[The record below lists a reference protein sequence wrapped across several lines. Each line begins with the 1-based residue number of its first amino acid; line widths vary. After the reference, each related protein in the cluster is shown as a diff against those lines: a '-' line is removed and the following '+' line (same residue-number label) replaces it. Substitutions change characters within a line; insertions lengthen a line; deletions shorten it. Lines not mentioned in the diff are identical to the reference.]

1 MTNFLEKTLEVDLF
15 RRYQDVWIASIRQ
28 FKEEAVILDDDKTS
42 VTFLIRKEDRTFL
55 GYADGVKPMELIPL
69 NDSIMQTLINAYGK
83 GAKNG

>member
-1 MTNFLEKTLEVDLF
+1 MNSFLEKTMEVDLS
-15 RRYQDVWIASIRQ
+15 RRYKDVRIATIRQ
-28 FKEEAVILDDDKTS
+28 FKEEAVILGGDATS